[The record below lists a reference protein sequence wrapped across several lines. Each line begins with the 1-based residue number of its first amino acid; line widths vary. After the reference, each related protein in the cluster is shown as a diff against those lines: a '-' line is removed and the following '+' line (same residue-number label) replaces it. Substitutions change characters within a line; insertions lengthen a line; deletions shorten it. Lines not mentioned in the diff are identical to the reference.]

1 MNVMN
6 NFITVLTFVPRKA
19 FKYDQSI
26 NKALEA
32 PLAIGDKWTS
42 LESWVTKVFGTTSA
56 CALFGKD
63 AFYTVVVY
71 ACYNGVC
78 FIISYIGWSFDAL

>member
-32 PLAIGDKWTS
+32 PLAIGDK
-42 LESWVTKVFGTTSA
+42 
-56 CALFGKD
+56 
-63 AFYTVVVY
+63 
-71 ACYNGVC
+71 
-78 FIISYIGWSFDAL
+78 